1 MHRADEEKVERVKRQ
16 PPLVSMLVK
25 NFYRTTVVVNYTVDI
40 SRAAEGL
47 QRLNDAINDAT
58 RRTRMK

>member
-1 MHRADEEKVERVKRQ
+1 MKRQ